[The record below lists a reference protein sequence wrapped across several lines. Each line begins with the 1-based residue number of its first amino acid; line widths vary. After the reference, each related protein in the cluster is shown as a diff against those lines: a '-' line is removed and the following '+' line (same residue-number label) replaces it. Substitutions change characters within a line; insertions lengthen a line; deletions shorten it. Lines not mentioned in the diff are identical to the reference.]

1 MTSTT
6 LSYIWKFIALVLLQ
20 ALICNNINLFGFI
33 NPYIYLIF
41 ILTYPSKNNR
51 VSFIF
56 LAFLLGFCV
65 DIFSDSGGVHAAAS
79 VFTAFI
85 RPAFLKTSFGTLYE
99 HQTIKYGNA
108 EFGSLLLYIS
118 MVVVSHHLVLFSMEI
133 FSPYGLLDILKNT
146 LLSGIFTI
154 LLSLII
160 IILFENKK

>member
-6 LSYIWKFIALVLLQ
+6 LSYIWKFLGLVLIQ
-20 ALICNNINLFGFI
+20 VLICNNINFLGFI

-41 ILTYPSKNNR
+41 ILIYPSKNNR

-56 LAFLLGFCV
+56 LAFLLGLCV

-79 VFTAFI
+79 VFVAFI

-108 EFGSLLLYIS
+108 EFGSLLIYIS
-118 MVVVSHHLVLFSMEI
+118 LVIVSHHLVLFTLEI
-133 FSPYGLLDILKNT
+133 FSLSGILDIFKNT
-146 LLSGIFTI
+146 LLSGFFTI

-160 IILFENKK
+160 IILFENRK

>member
-6 LSYIWKFIALVLLQ
+6 LSHIWKFLGLVLVQ
-20 ALICNNINLFGFI
+20 VLICNNINFLGFI

-41 ILTYPSKNNR
+41 ILIYPSKNSR

-56 LAFLLGFCV
+56 IAFLLGLCV
-65 DIFSDSGGVHAAAS
+65 DVFSDSGGVHAAAS

-108 EFGSLLLYIS
+108 EFGSLLIYIS
-118 MVVVSHHLVLFSMEI
+118 LVVISHHLVLFSLEI
-133 FSPYGLLDILKNT
+133 FSLSRVIDILKNT
-146 LLSGIFTI
+146 LLSGLFTI
-154 LLSLII
+154 ILSLII
-160 IILFENKK
+160 IILFENRK